1 MFLKST
7 EKHKKWLN
15 DGIMGD
21 FLFSIFPILYM
32 TATFF
37 YNEKNLRRE
46 KIYFYE
52 EDFCCTA
59 DSGYDV

>member
-37 YNEKNLRRE
+37 YNEKNLAHLHPAPSPYKSVR
-46 KIYFYE
+46 ITTYYLI
-52 EDFCCTA
+52 
-59 DSGYDV
+59 

>member
-21 FLFSIFPILYM
+21 FLFSIPPILYM
-32 TATFF
+32 AETFF
-37 YNEKNLRRE
+37 YNEKKFELISTLLPPPTNLWE
-46 KIYFYE
+46 LQLIP
-52 EDFCCTA
+52 
-59 DSGYDV
+59 

>member
-21 FLFSIFPILYM
+21 FLFSIPPILYM
-32 TATFF
+32 AETFF
-37 YNEKNLRRE
+37 YNEKIIAERS
-46 KIYFYE
+46 KI
-52 EDFCCTA
+52 THINHIG
-59 DSGYDV
+59 S